1 MGNAP
6 SIAELPPEWDDI
18 LPNITQDDIILSSRN
33 KCKVVVRPP
42 SQDDD
47 NNNDKSSSCVYL
59 NDDIF
64 DLDDDDHVPTALAI
78 LRSYPHLKDVS
89 LCVVMCTFNLY
100 NVSYYLC
107 TAVPLEQI
115 RFKLVPGKMTEER
128 YWAALFGILHDGGID
143 NIEELVGKIDYETGD
158 EADAIIN
165 DDGQM
170 AEQEHGE
177 KKKQLGRT
185 PIAKLGAFVFFVVPP

>member
-1 MGNAP
+1 MLLEKVFSSLPAGQICRFPPNLPPPLTFLLRKIKDRFAMGNAP

-18 LPNITQDDIILSSRN
+18 LPNITQEDIILSSRN

-47 NNNDKSSSCVYL
+47 NNNGNDKSSTCVYL

-89 LCVVMCTFNLY
+89 YV
-100 NVSYYLC
+100 
-107 TAVPLEQI
+107 I
-115 RFKLVPGKMTEER
+115 
-128 YWAALFGILHDGGID
+128 LFMVTYFYTHDVHFQS
-143 NIEELVGKIDYETGD
+143 L
-158 EADAIIN
+158 
-165 DDGQM
+165 
-170 AEQEHGE
+170 
-177 KKKQLGRT
+177 
-185 PIAKLGAFVFFVVPP
+185 

>member
-18 LPNITQDDIILSSRN
+18 LPNITQEDIILSSRN

-47 NNNDKSSSCVYL
+47 NNNGNDKSSTCVYL

-89 LCVVMCTFNLY
+89 LCYIILCLLIFIHMMCTFNLY
-100 NVSYYLC
+100 NVSYNYLF
-107 TAVPLEQI
+107 I
-115 RFKLVPGKMTEER
+115 
-128 YWAALFGILHDGGID
+128 
-143 NIEELVGKIDYETGD
+143 
-158 EADAIIN
+158 
-165 DDGQM
+165 
-170 AEQEHGE
+170 
-177 KKKQLGRT
+177 
-185 PIAKLGAFVFFVVPP
+185 

>member
-1 MGNAP
+1 MGNVP

-18 LPNITQDDIILSSRN
+18 LPNITQEDIILSSRN

-47 NNNDKSSSCVYL
+47 NNNGNDKSSTCVYL

-89 LCVVMCTFNLY
+89 LCYIILCLLIFIHMMCTFNLY
-100 NVSYYLC
+100 NVSYNY
-107 TAVPLEQI
+107 
-115 RFKLVPGKMTEER
+115 
-128 YWAALFGILHDGGID
+128 
-143 NIEELVGKIDYETGD
+143 
-158 EADAIIN
+158 
-165 DDGQM
+165 
-170 AEQEHGE
+170 
-177 KKKQLGRT
+177 
-185 PIAKLGAFVFFVVPP
+185 